1 MAVLKGEVTFKV
13 TFTKSRSTVRVC
25 IHQLSFT
32 KNVLNKF
39 MHQHLGQALDI
50 RRTLGLK

>member
-13 TFTKSRSTVRVC
+13 TFTGLGVPVGLG
-25 IHQLSFT
+25 ILLVSFT

-39 MHQHLGQALDI
+39 MHQHLGQNWSSKRPKI
-50 RRTLGLK
+50 